1 MRPRRYFRYQ
11 YYRLIRVKD
20 SPTKVAQGIALGF
33 AMDFAIP
40 IPFVSIF
47 IAFLIAKILH
57 FNSLAA
63 AIAAASLKPF
73 FLGIVALNIYVQNIL
88 VSAVPSL
95 QRIILPHPAGVN
107 FFEKVVNGI
116 LTRGVPYL
124 MACWINA
131 AVVFAVTYLIGYYL
145 LKARIERVKHRKKNK
160 HV

>member
-1 MRPRRYFRYQ
+1 LRPRRYLKYQ

-20 SPTKVAQGIALGF
+20 SPAKVAQGIALGF

-40 IPFVSIF
+40 LPFVSIF

-63 AIAAASLKPF
+63 AIAAATLKPF
-73 FLGIVALNIYVQNIL
+73 FIGIVALNIYVQNIL
-88 VSAVPSL
+88 VSAMPSM
-95 QRIILPHPAGVN
+95 QHIILPHPSGVS
-107 FFEKVVNGI
+107 FFEKMVNGL

-131 AVVFAVTYLIGYYL
+131 AIIFAVTYLIGYYL
-145 LKARIERVKHRKKNK
+145 LKARFEKIKHKKRNK
-160 HV
+160 